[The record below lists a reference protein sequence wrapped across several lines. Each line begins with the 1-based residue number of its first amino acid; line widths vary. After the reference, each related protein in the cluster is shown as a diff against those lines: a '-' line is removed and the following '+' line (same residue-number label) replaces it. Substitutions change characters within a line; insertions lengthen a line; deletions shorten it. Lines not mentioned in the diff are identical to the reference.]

1 MWILPKY
8 RYYAVNQGETLQQIA
23 RVTLGNAERWAELAT
38 LNSLRYPYISE
49 DPRDL
54 LGHPLSEGRLSL
66 AVIAGSNFAFVE
78 GFDNPPKAGQM
89 LYFVSPTVMGG
100 EAVQINSIEVATGLV
115 QFQSAISN
123 NWPQGNPVAVYP
135 DPADLKTKVLRPGD
149 LLKLPGE
156 SDIQDF
162 TLDRQEWETLL
173 GEDIALDRDGQL
185 LFDGGDLTTYSG
197 VDNLVQQLQHRI
209 STSYGEL
216 PYHNDYGSE
225 LPDALGETASPYFIL
240 LAKALVRESLLR
252 DPRISDVTNIAAQVD
267 GDTVLI
273 DCFVEVSNTKT
284 LLKVTNLV
292 LRVA

>member
-1 MWILPKY
+1 LPKY
-8 RYYAVNQGETLQQIA
+8 RYYAVSQGETLQQIA
-23 RVTLGNAERWAELAT
+23 RVALGNAEDWVVLAA
-38 LNSLRYPYISE
+38 LNNLRYPYISE

-54 LGHPLSEGRLSL
+54 LGHPQSEGRLAL
-66 AVIAGSNFAFVE
+66 DAIAGSSFAFVE

-89 LYFVSPTVMGG
+89 LYFVSPTAAGG
-100 EAVQINSIEVATGLV
+100 EAVRITSVEVSTGMI
-115 QFQSAISN
+115 QFESEIKN
-123 NWPQGNPVAVYP
+123 NWSQGNPVVIYP
-135 DPADLKTKVLRPGD
+135 DPADLKTTVLRPGD

-156 SDIQDF
+156 SNIQDF

-173 GEDIALDRDGQL
+173 GEDIALDENGQL
-185 LFDGGDLTTYSG
+185 LFDGGDLATYNG
-197 VDNLVQQLQHRI
+197 VDNLVQQLQHRLA
-209 STSYGEL
+209 TPYGEL
-216 PYHNDYGSE
+216 PYHKDYGSE
-225 LPDALGETASPYFIL
+225 IPDALGEIASPYFIL

-252 DPRISDVTNIAAQVD
+252 DPRISDVTNISVQVD

>member
-1 MWILPKY
+1 MPKY
-8 RYYAVNQGETLQQIA
+8 RYYAVSQGETLQQIA
-23 RVTLGNAERWAELAT
+23 RVALGNAEDWVVLAA
-38 LNSLRYPYISE
+38 LNNLRYPYISE

-54 LGHPLSEGRLSL
+54 LGHPQSEGRLAL
-66 AVIAGSNFAFVE
+66 DAIAGSSFAFVE

-89 LYFVSPTVMGG
+89 LYFVSPTAAGG
-100 EAVQINSIEVATGLV
+100 EAVRITSVEVSTGMI
-115 QFQSAISN
+115 QFESEIKN
-123 NWPQGNPVAVYP
+123 NWSQGNPVVIYP
-135 DPADLKTKVLRPGD
+135 DPADLKTTVLRPGD

-156 SDIQDF
+156 SNIQDF

-173 GEDIALDRDGQL
+173 GEDIALDENGQL
-185 LFDGGDLTTYSG
+185 LFDGGDLATYNG
-197 VDNLVQQLQHRI
+197 VDNLVQQLQHRLA
-209 STSYGEL
+209 TSYGEL
-216 PYHNDYGSE
+216 PYHKDYGSE

-252 DPRISDVTNIAAQVD
+252 DPRISDVTNISVQVD

>member
-1 MWILPKY
+1 MPKY
-8 RYYAVNQGETLQQIA
+8 RYYAVSQGETLQQIA
-23 RVTLGNAERWAELAT
+23 RVALGNAEDWVVLAT
-38 LNSLRYPYISE
+38 LNNLRYPYISE

-54 LGHPLSEGRLSL
+54 LGHPQSEGRLAL
-66 AVIAGSNFAFVE
+66 DAIAGSSFAFVE

-89 LYFVSPTVMGG
+89 LYFVSPTAAGG
-100 EAVQINSIEVATGLV
+100 EAVRITSVEVSTGMI
-115 QFQSAISN
+115 QFEPEIKN
-123 NWPQGNPVAVYP
+123 NWLQGNPVVIYP
-135 DPADLKTKVLRPGD
+135 DPADLKTTVLRPGD

-156 SDIQDF
+156 SNIQDF

-173 GEDIALDRDGQL
+173 GEDIALDENGQL
-185 LFDGGDLTTYSG
+185 LFDGGDLATYNG
-197 VDNLVQQLQHRI
+197 VDNLVQQLQHRLA
-209 STSYGEL
+209 TSYGEL
-216 PYHNDYGSE
+216 PYHKDYGSE

-252 DPRISDVTNIAAQVD
+252 DPRISDVTNISVQVD

>member
-1 MWILPKY
+1 LPKY
-8 RYYAVNQGETLQQIA
+8 RYYAVSQGETLQQIA
-23 RVTLGNAERWAELAT
+23 RVALGNAEDWVVLAT
-38 LNSLRYPYISE
+38 LNNLRYPYISE

-54 LGHPLSEGRLSL
+54 LGHPQSEGRLAL
-66 AVIAGSNFAFVE
+66 DAIAGSSFAFVE

-89 LYFVSPTVMGG
+89 LYFVSPTAAGG
-100 EAVQINSIEVATGLV
+100 EAVRITSVEVSTGMI
-115 QFQSAISN
+115 QFEPEIKN
-123 NWPQGNPVAVYP
+123 NWLQGNPVVIYP
-135 DPADLKTKVLRPGD
+135 DPADLKTTVLRPGD

-156 SDIQDF
+156 SNIQDF

-173 GEDIALDRDGQL
+173 GEDIALDENGQL
-185 LFDGGDLTTYSG
+185 LFDGGDLATYNG
-197 VDNLVQQLQHRI
+197 VDNLVQQLQHRLA
-209 STSYGEL
+209 TSYGEL
-216 PYHNDYGSE
+216 PYHKDYGSE

-252 DPRISDVTNIAAQVD
+252 DPRISDVTNISVQVD

>member
-1 MWILPKY
+1 LPKY
-8 RYYAVNQGETLQQIA
+8 RYYAVSQGETLQQIA
-23 RVTLGNAERWAELAT
+23 RVALGNAEDWVVLAT
-38 LNSLRYPYISE
+38 LNNLRYPYISE

-54 LGHPLSEGRLSL
+54 LGHPQSEGRLAL
-66 AVIAGSNFAFVE
+66 DAIAGSSFAFVE

-89 LYFVSPTVMGG
+89 LYFVSPTAAGG
-100 EAVQINSIEVATGLV
+100 EAARITSVEVSTGMI
-115 QFQSAISN
+115 QFEPEIKN
-123 NWPQGNPVAVYP
+123 NWSQGNPVVIYP
-135 DPADLKTKVLRPGD
+135 DPADLKTTVLRPGD

-156 SDIQDF
+156 SNIQDF

-173 GEDIALDRDGQL
+173 GEDIALDENGQL
-185 LFDGGDLTTYSG
+185 LFDGGDLATYNG
-197 VDNLVQQLQHRI
+197 VDNLVQQLQHRLA
-209 STSYGEL
+209 TSYGEL
-216 PYHNDYGSE
+216 PYHKDYGSE

-252 DPRISDVTNIAAQVD
+252 DPRISDVTNISVQVD

>member
-1 MWILPKY
+1 MPKY
-8 RYYAVNQGETLQQIA
+8 RYYAVSQGETLQQIA
-23 RVTLGNAERWAELAT
+23 RVALGNAEDWVVLAA
-38 LNSLRYPYISE
+38 LNNLRYPYISE

-54 LGHPLSEGRLSL
+54 LGHPQSEGRLAL
-66 AVIAGSNFAFVE
+66 DAIAGSSFAFVE
-78 GFDNPPKAGQM
+78 GFDNQPKAGQM
-89 LYFVSPTVMGG
+89 LYFVSPTAAGG
-100 EAVQINSIEVATGLV
+100 EAVRITSVEVSTGMI
-115 QFQSAISN
+115 QFEPEIKN
-123 NWPQGNPVAVYP
+123 NWLQGNPVVIYP
-135 DPADLKTKVLRPGD
+135 DPADLKTTVLRPGD

-156 SDIQDF
+156 SNIQDF

-173 GEDIALDRDGQL
+173 GEDIALDENGQL
-185 LFDGGDLTTYSG
+185 LFDGGDLATYNG
-197 VDNLVQQLQHRI
+197 VDNLVQQLQHRLA
-209 STSYGEL
+209 TSYGEL
-216 PYHNDYGSE
+216 PYHKDYGSE

-252 DPRISDVTNIAAQVD
+252 DPRISDVTNISVQVD

>member
-1 MWILPKY
+1 MPEY
-8 RYYAVNQGETLQQIA
+8 RYYAVSQGETLQQIA
-23 RVTLGNAERWAELAT
+23 RVTLGDAERWIELAA
-38 LNSLRYPYISE
+38 LNNLRYPYISE

-54 LGHPLSEGRLSL
+54 LGYSLSEGRLAL

-89 LYFVSPTVMGG
+89 LYFVSPTAAGG
-100 EAVQINSIEVATGLV
+100 EAVQITSVEVSSGLV
-115 QFQSAISN
+115 QFQAAVRN

-149 LLKLPGE
+149 LLKLPSE
-156 SDIQDF
+156 SNIQDF

-173 GEDIALDRDGQL
+173 GEDIALDGNGQL
-185 LFDGGDLTTYSG
+185 IFDGGDLATYSG

-216 PYHNDYGSE
+216 PYHKDYGSE

-252 DPRISDVTNIAAQVD
+252 DPRISDVNNISVRVD

-284 LLKVTNLV
+284 LLKVANLV
-292 LRVA
+292 LRPV

>member
-1 MWILPKY
+1 MPKY
-8 RYYAVNQGETLQQIA
+8 RYYAVSQGETLQQIA
-23 RVTLGNAERWAELAT
+23 RVALGNAEDWVVLAA
-38 LNSLRYPYISE
+38 LNNLRYPYISE

-54 LGHPLSEGRLSL
+54 LGHPQSEGRLAL
-66 AVIAGSNFAFVE
+66 DAIAGSSFAFVE

-89 LYFVSPTVMGG
+89 LYFVSPTAAGG
-100 EAVQINSIEVATGLV
+100 EAVRITSVEVSTGMI
-115 QFQSAISN
+115 QFEPEIKN
-123 NWPQGNPVAVYP
+123 NWSQGNPVVIYP
-135 DPADLKTKVLRPGD
+135 DPADLKTTILRPGD

-156 SDIQDF
+156 SNIQDF

-173 GEDIALDRDGQL
+173 GEDIALDENGQL
-185 LFDGGDLTTYSG
+185 LFDGGDLATYNG
-197 VDNLVQQLQHRI
+197 VDNLVQQLQHRLA
-209 STSYGEL
+209 TSYGEL
-216 PYHNDYGSE
+216 PYHKDYGSE

-252 DPRISDVTNIAAQVD
+252 DPRISDVTNISVQVD

>member
-1 MWILPKY
+1 MPKY
-8 RYYAVNQGETLQQIA
+8 RYYAVSQGETLQQIA
-23 RVTLGNAERWAELAT
+23 RVALGNAEDWVVLAT
-38 LNSLRYPYISE
+38 LNNLRYPYISE

-54 LGHPLSEGRLSL
+54 LGHPQSEGRLAL
-66 AVIAGSNFAFVE
+66 DAIAGSSFAFVE
-78 GFDNPPKAGQM
+78 GFDNQPKAGQM
-89 LYFVSPTVMGG
+89 LYFVSPTAAGG
-100 EAVQINSIEVATGLV
+100 EAVRITSVEVSTGMI
-115 QFQSAISN
+115 QFEPEIKN
-123 NWPQGNPVAVYP
+123 NWSQGNPVVIYP
-135 DPADLKTKVLRPGD
+135 DPADLKTTVLRPGD

-156 SDIQDF
+156 SNIQDF

-173 GEDIALDRDGQL
+173 GEDIALDENGQL
-185 LFDGGDLTTYSG
+185 LFDGGDLATYNG
-197 VDNLVQQLQHRI
+197 VDNLVQQLQHRLA
-209 STSYGEL
+209 TSYGEL
-216 PYHNDYGSE
+216 PYHKDYGSE

-252 DPRISDVTNIAAQVD
+252 DPRISDVTNISVQVD

>member
-1 MWILPKY
+1 MPKY
-8 RYYAVNQGETLQQIA
+8 RYYAVSQGETLQQIA
-23 RVTLGNAERWAELAT
+23 RVALGNAEDWVVLAA
-38 LNSLRYPYISE
+38 LNNLRYPYISE

-54 LGHPLSEGRLSL
+54 LGHPQSEGRLAL
-66 AVIAGSNFAFVE
+66 DAIAGSSFAFVE

-89 LYFVSPTVMGG
+89 LYFVSPTAAGG
-100 EAVQINSIEVATGLV
+100 EAVRITSVEVSTGMI
-115 QFQSAISN
+115 QFEPEIKN
-123 NWPQGNPVAVYP
+123 NWSQGNPVVIYP
-135 DPADLKTKVLRPGD
+135 DPADLNTTVLRPGD

-156 SDIQDF
+156 SNIQDF

-173 GEDIALDRDGQL
+173 GEDIALDENGQL
-185 LFDGGDLTTYSG
+185 LFDGGDLATYNG
-197 VDNLVQQLQHRI
+197 VDNLVQQLQHRLA
-209 STSYGEL
+209 TSYGEL
-216 PYHNDYGSE
+216 PYHKDYGSE

-252 DPRISDVTNIAAQVD
+252 DPRISDVTNISVQVD

>member
-1 MWILPKY
+1 MPKY
-8 RYYAVNQGETLQQIA
+8 RYYAVSQGETLQQIA
-23 RVTLGNAERWAELAT
+23 RVALGNAEDWVVLAT
-38 LNSLRYPYISE
+38 LNNLRYPYISE

-54 LGHPLSEGRLSL
+54 LGHPQSEGRLAL
-66 AVIAGSNFAFVE
+66 DAIAGSSFAFVE

-89 LYFVSPTVMGG
+89 LYFVSPTAAGG
-100 EAVQINSIEVATGLV
+100 EAVRITSMEVSTGMI
-115 QFQSAISN
+115 QFEPEIKN
-123 NWPQGNPVAVYP
+123 NWSQGNPVVIYP
-135 DPADLKTKVLRPGD
+135 DPADLKTTVLRPGD

-156 SDIQDF
+156 SNIQDF

-173 GEDIALDRDGQL
+173 GEDIALDENGQL
-185 LFDGGDLTTYSG
+185 LFDGGDLATYNG
-197 VDNLVQQLQHRI
+197 VDNLVQQLQHRLA
-209 STSYGEL
+209 TSYGEL
-216 PYHNDYGSE
+216 PYHKDYGSE

-252 DPRISDVTNIAAQVD
+252 DPRISDVTNISVQVD